1 MRNLIL
7 AVLFLTSAIALADD
21 KKPQRP
27 ERPQVEHGQRG
38 HHPPPHIR
46 GSDHHEHHGA
56 KQYHRPLYHQY
67 YSRNPVGYRPYIQW
81 LPSGFSLNIGRTAVS
96 PDRRHVRFGISA
108 GFYHTPRVHTFNF
121 QRGR

>member
-7 AVLFLTSAIALADD
+7 AVLFLTSTIALADD
-21 KKPQRP
+21 KKTKKPQ
-27 ERPQVEHGQRG
+27 RPQVEHGERA
-38 HHPPPHIR
+38 HHPPPHVR
-46 GSDHHEHHGA
+46 GSEHHGA

-108 GFYHTPRVHTFNF
+108 GFYGRAPFTPYYHRHH
-121 QRGR
+121 R

>member
-7 AVLFLTSAIALADD
+7 AVLFLTSTIALADD
-21 KKPQRP
+21 RKPQRS

-38 HHPPPHIR
+38 HRP
-46 GSDHHEHHGA
+46 HGA
-56 KQYHRPLYHQY
+56 HQYHRPLYHQY

-108 GFYHTPRVHTFNF
+108 GFYHAPRVHTFNF

>member
-7 AVLFLTSAIALADD
+7 AVLFLTSTIALADD

-27 ERPQVEHGQRG
+27 ERPQVG
-38 HHPPPHIR
+38 HRPP
-46 GSDHHEHHGA
+46 GA
-56 KQYHRPLYHQY
+56 HQYHRPLYHQY

-108 GFYHTPRVHTFNF
+108 GFYHAPRVHTFNF